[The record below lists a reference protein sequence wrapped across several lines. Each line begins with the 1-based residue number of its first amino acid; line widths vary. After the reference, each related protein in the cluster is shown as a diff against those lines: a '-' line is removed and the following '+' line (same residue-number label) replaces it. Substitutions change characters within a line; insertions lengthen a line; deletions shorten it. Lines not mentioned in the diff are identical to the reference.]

1 MSGLQAFPVSSSR
14 RSFLAALAAL
24 SGAALCSDWPIA
36 WARSESAGPP
46 DPQLLEDLVAAYRIL
61 AAQGVVDGYGH
72 VSARHDK
79 SPDRFLISR
88 SLAPQLVTQ
97 TDIVELDMDAVP
109 VTENAPKLYLERF
122 IHSEIYKAR
131 PDVKAV
137 VHHHSPDVV
146 PFSVSSVPMRPVY
159 HMAAFVGEGVPVF
172 EIRDVAGM
180 SDMLVRTPEIG
191 RALAKT
197 LGDKPALLMRGHGAV
212 VVGDSLMQAVGR
224 SIYLQMNARLQ
235 AQAIALGGKVTYLE
249 PEESRKVQSSFGYDR
264 AWNLWKR
271 DVMAGGKP

>member
-1 MSGLQAFPVSSSR
+1 MSGLQAFAASSSR

-24 SGAALCSDWPIA
+24 SGAALCSDLPFA

-79 SPDRFLISR
+79 SPERFLISR

-109 VTENAPKLYLERF
+109 VTENAPRLYLERF
-122 IHSEIYKAR
+122 IHSEIYKER

-137 VHHHSPDVV
+137 VHHHSPAVV